1 MKALAPPM
9 AFSIFPHLC
18 SEKFRGV
25 SWAPLKTLGCFFP
38 LSIVNFA
45 IKKKKK
51 NEIHTVLITQIW
63 FGFKPDI
70 LILIILSQ
78 NEHQKCVK

>member
-18 SEKFRGV
+18 SEEFRGV

-38 LSIVNFA
+38 LSIVHVA
-45 IKKKKK
+45 LKKKKMRF
-51 NEIHTVLITQIW
+51 TQFLLHRYGLALNQI
-63 FGFKPDI
+63 F
-70 LILIILSQ
+70 
-78 NEHQKCVK
+78 

>member
-9 AFSIFPHLC
+9 AFSIFPHLR
-18 SEKFRGV
+18 SEEFRGV
-25 SWAPLKTLGCFFP
+25 SWAPLKTLGRFFP
-38 LSIVNFA
+38 LEYCSCCT
-45 IKKKKK
+45 KKKK

>member
-1 MKALAPPM
+1 MNLEVRAGLHWKLQG
-9 AFSIFPHLC
+9 I
-18 SEKFRGV
+18 
-25 SWAPLKTLGCFFP
+25 FFP
-38 LSIVNFA
+38 LSIAHISHKNNF
-45 IKKKKK
+45 
-51 NEIHTVLITQIW
+51 EIHTVLITQIW

>member
-1 MKALAPPM
+1 MEVIAPPM
-9 AFSIFPHLC
+9 AFSIFPHLP
-18 SEKFRGV
+18 SKDFRGV
-25 SWAPLKTLGCFFP
+25 SWAPLKTLGHFFP
-38 LSIVNFA
+38 LSIVHVA
-45 IKKKKK
+45 LKKK